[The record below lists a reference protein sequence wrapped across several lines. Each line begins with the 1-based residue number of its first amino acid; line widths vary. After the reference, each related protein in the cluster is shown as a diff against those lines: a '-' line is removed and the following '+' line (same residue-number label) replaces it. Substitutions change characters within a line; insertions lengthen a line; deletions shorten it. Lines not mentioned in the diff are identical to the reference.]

1 MNLEVSVL
9 QTFQSMDV
17 GGFIKK
23 NEKDSLNF
31 VYREN
36 YILILAQQL
45 LDPMWMGSVTI
56 PRQGMRAS
64 EAAGCAATSQYDDDY
79 SPQDMMPQAQSLS
92 EISFE
97 MDDQSDA

>member
-36 YILILAQQL
+36 YILILA
-45 LDPMWMGSVTI
+45 
-56 PRQGMRAS
+56 
-64 EAAGCAATSQYDDDY
+64 
-79 SPQDMMPQAQSLS
+79 
-92 EISFE
+92 
-97 MDDQSDA
+97 